1 LGCTLL
7 HQLKTGFAHGFRQN
21 SMANSPHVEL
31 KRNWKMKFTEF
42 SEPALAGVMVAE
54 EPTSIAETPEDLA
67 PCCAHCGATVAS
79 EDGRLVAACLQG
91 DQQAWETLIDKYKR
105 LIYSIPF
112 KYGASPEDAADV
124 FQSVCIEVF
133 NSLGQLKSADSLRSW
148 LITVAVRQSYRWK
161 KKQSNHVELDA
172 MEPEAAEEL
181 ASVLPETILHLQQEQ
196 IVREVVDKLPPRCA
210 EVVRLLFFEQPPLPY
225 AEVARRLGLATGSIG
240 FVRGRCLER
249 LRKILVESGFNGPVI
264 AARAQERPYRVL

>member
-1 LGCTLL
+1 
-7 HQLKTGFAHGFRQN
+7 
-21 SMANSPHVEL
+21 
-31 KRNWKMKFTEF
+31 MKSTEF
-42 SEPALAGVMVAE
+42 SEPALAGVVTPE
-54 EPTSIAETPEDLA
+54 EPLVTTETPEDLA
-67 PCCAHCGATVAS
+67 ACCARCGAEMNS
-79 EDGRLVAACLQG
+79 EDARLVAACLRG

-112 KYGASPEDAADV
+112 KYGAGPEDAADV

-161 KKQSNHVELDA
+161 KKQANHVELDA

-181 ASVLPETILHLQQEQ
+181 AASMPETVIQLQQEQ
-196 IVREVVDKLPPRCA
+196 IVREIVDKLPPRCA
-210 EVVRLLFFEQPPLPY
+210 ELVRLLFFEQPPLPY

-264 AARAQERPYRVL
+264 ADRSQERPHYRAL